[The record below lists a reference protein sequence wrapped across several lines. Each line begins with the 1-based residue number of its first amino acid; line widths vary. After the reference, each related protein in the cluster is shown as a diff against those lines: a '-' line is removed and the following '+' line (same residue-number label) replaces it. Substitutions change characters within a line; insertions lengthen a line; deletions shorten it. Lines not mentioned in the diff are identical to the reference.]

1 MIEAEDELNR
11 ENRIHDF
18 ISSLKETILSTTSA
32 KVLDELSYEI
42 PRLKYTLRKAD
53 EACLK
58 IFDRILKV
66 SLTNTVLLKEN
77 TLKYKTLIKEFKGII
92 DENGLSQIIE
102 ENEAKK
108 NYTKSAWI
116 NIFSVSN

>member
-11 ENRIHDF
+11 ENRIEDF
-18 ISSLKETILSTTSA
+18 IKSLTETILSTTSA
-32 KVLDELSYEI
+32 KVLEELSYEI
-42 PRLKYTLRKAD
+42 PRLKYTLRKTD

-58 IFDRILKV
+58 VFDKILKV
-66 SLTNTVLLKEN
+66 ALTNTVLLKEN
-77 TLKYKTLIKEFKGII
+77 TLKYKALIKEFKGII

-108 NYTKSAWI
+108 HYTKSAWI
-116 NIFSVSN
+116 NIFSISN